1 MCNKHDVLMI
11 YTLYADQIMVIIS
24 HIKQLSFYFL
34 LVKCLGSTF
43 YTIHCYLSLLPNC
56 AVNIRL
62 TPQIH
67 RNITEPFLLLLP
79 HLL

>member
-11 YTLYADQIMVIIS
+11 YTLYADEIMVIIS

-43 YTIHCYLSLLPNC
+43 YTIHC
-56 AVNIRL
+56 
-62 TPQIH
+62 
-67 RNITEPFLLLLP
+67 
-79 HLL
+79 